1 MAAAV
6 LSELRAHIDQ
16 VTARDLQYLPQVPD
30 WGWFSRFRSL
40 QPEVAIPEIHHILEE
55 CSCVALLVERVT
67 SLYCWFMSVQK
78 IGPWSLFRLG
88 DSAPHFDY
96 HSLLIDISRAM
107 QSLTVQPVFFGM
119 LSYPGIHHGCI
130 IRNFID
136 PTTRTW
142 ETVFVVLWSGQRF
155 AAASV
160 KTKEQQQTLLT
171 SLHVALSGES
181 VELLDGLHADL
192 ENAYRAGCRCPNMD
206 GPTLL
211 RHDRDLSIAMR
222 LLPNGHPL
230 VQAEE

>member
-55 CSCVALLVERVT
+55 C
-67 SLYCWFMSVQK
+67 
-78 IGPWSLFRLG
+78 

-206 GPTLL
+206 GPALL